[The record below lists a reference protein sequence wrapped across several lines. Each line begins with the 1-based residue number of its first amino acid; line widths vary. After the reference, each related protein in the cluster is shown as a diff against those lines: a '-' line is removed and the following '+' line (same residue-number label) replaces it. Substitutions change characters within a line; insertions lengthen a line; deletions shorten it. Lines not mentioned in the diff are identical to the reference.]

1 MSDAGNGGNYGA
13 RITALEAARKEIEDA
28 LLVTSQLEARQSRLI
43 RDLAVGQ
50 DAQGREQEEQRRKF
64 AEQGERID
72 KLVSAIGQ
80 LIARIPPENLR
91 G

>member
-1 MSDAGNGGNYGA
+1 MAEGNGQNHET
-13 RITALEAARKEIEDA
+13 RISVLEEARKNIEDS
-28 LLVTSQLEARQSRLI
+28 LLVMSHLEARQSRLI
-43 RDLAVGQ
+43 RDLANEQ
-50 DAQGREQEEQRRKF
+50 DEQSRKF

-91 G
+91 